1 METNQEEIITHSYVV
16 PTSAEQLL
24 EIHVLTWEAANKG
37 SVAIV
42 RGIYIPS
49 DLTELNNNKRM
60 LGRIDETTRDFF
72 IGTVSKIHALTGFCL
87 RADSN
92 QITPEIWALMQSV
105 GVVRYTNEEYLQF
118 YQNLQNDGST
128 SQ

>member
-1 METNQEEIITHSYVV
+1 METNQIITHSYVV

-24 EIHVLTWEAANKG
+24 EAHVLTWEAANEGKK
-37 SVAIV
+37 AIV
-42 RGIYIPS
+42 VGIYTPS
-49 DLTELNNNKRM
+49 NLTEPNNNMRM
-60 LGRIDETTRDFF
+60 LGRIAETVQDIF
-72 IGTVSKIHALTGFCL
+72 GGAVLKIHALKGFCL

-105 GVVRYTNEEYLQF
+105 GVVRYTNEEYIQF